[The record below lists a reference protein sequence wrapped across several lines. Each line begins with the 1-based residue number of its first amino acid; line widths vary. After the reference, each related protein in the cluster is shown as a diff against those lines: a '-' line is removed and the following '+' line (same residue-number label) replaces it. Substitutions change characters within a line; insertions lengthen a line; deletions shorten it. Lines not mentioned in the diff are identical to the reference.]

1 MEKGALIFKL
11 AWEPVQFYSLFC
23 LPRLKSSSYCPT
35 GSCSSF
41 DAGGHW
47 PFPLLR
53 MMSNYKLC
61 RVHKHFQTPPPTATG
76 SRNGGTPGTERHL
89 DQLSMDHP
97 SLPAMPGQNLEKEPD
112 TVLPV
117 KKRF

>member
-1 MEKGALIFKL
+1 MGSAAPGREDRESMEKGALIFKL

-35 GSCSSF
+35 GSSSSF

-53 MMSNYKLC
+53 TMSNYKLC
-61 RVHKHFQTPPPTATG
+61 RVHKHFQTPPPMG
-76 SRNGGTPGTERHL
+76 
-89 DQLSMDHP
+89 LSHW
-97 SLPAMPGQNLEKEPD
+97 
-112 TVLPV
+112 
-117 KKRF
+117 